1 MFRFNNGQFSVNPP
15 AVVVYQGYKHNFVD
29 LTREQWDEIGYN
41 EAVPV
46 KREPFTNYETQWVKG
61 DDLVYREESV
71 SVVVDD
77 ISKVEDA
84 RMAAR
89 EKRDARLAATDW
101 TQLVD
106 CPLDDMDIVLWQSYR
121 QALRDVPQQ
130 EGFPLNVDWP
140 EEPVAE

>member
-15 AVVVYQGYKHNFVD
+15 AMVVFQGYKHNFAD

-41 EAVPV
+41 EAIPV
-46 KREPFTNYETQWVKG
+46 EREPYTIYETEWAKG
-61 DDLVYREESV
+61 DDFVLREVVLSK
-71 SVVVDD
+71 VVDWAAK
-77 ISKVEDA
+77 IEDA
-84 RMAAR
+84 RMSAR
-89 EKRDARLAATDW
+89 EKRDARLDATDW

-130 EGFPLNVDWP
+130 EGFPLNVEWP